1 MQQNN
6 VENGLTL
13 MFNSKKNMEAPLLIK
28 NPFELR
34 CFGMSCVLYIQ
45 IIVRWNTICRSN
57 FLFVLLH

>member
-1 MQQNN
+1 MICFFLFYMQQNN

-45 IIVRWNTICRSN
+45 IIVR
-57 FLFVLLH
+57 